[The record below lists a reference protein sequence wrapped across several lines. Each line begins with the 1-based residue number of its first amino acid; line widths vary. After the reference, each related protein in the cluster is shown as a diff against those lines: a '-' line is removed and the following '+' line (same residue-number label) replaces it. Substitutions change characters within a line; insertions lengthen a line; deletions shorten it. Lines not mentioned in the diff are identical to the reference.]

1 MPTPA
6 RSLAVALFEFG
17 CADLGRVR
25 GLSDAYVAAGGPG
38 RIDRPGQFTMAI
50 AQLAHIGEAACRQW
64 LDPTRGAE
72 RQRNQGRVEE
82 FLDDPITRSL
92 VESIIDAV
100 A

>member
-1 MPTPA
+1 
-6 RSLAVALFEFG
+6 
-17 CADLGRVR
+17 
-25 GLSDAYVAAGGPG
+25 
-38 RIDRPGQFTMAI
+38 MAI
-50 AQLAHIGEAACRQW
+50 AQLAHIGGAACRRW
-64 LDPTRGAE
+64 PDPTRGAE